1 MKPKIM
7 GTMEAVVTELPTR
20 RPVTEP
26 GTGKLIMHL
35 AYKAEMQYKRKE
47 PAERLILCSM
57 IDTVH
62 LGESVDVEY
71 HIGMRCYQHSA
82 THFTSNKDNCTGD
95 FFYTDGTKA

>member
-1 MKPKIM
+1 MKPKVQ
-7 GTMEAVVTELPTR
+7 GTMEARVTSLPKMR
-20 RPVTEP
+20 NVREP
-26 GTGKLIMHL
+26 STGNLVLHL
-35 AYKAEMQYKRKE
+35 AYVAEMQYKRKE
-47 PAERLILCSM
+47 PAEKLILCSM

>member
-1 MKPKIM
+1 MKPKII

-47 PAERLILCSM
+47 PQVKLILCSS
-57 IDTVH
+57 IDNVSV
-62 LGESVDVEY
+62 GESVEVEY
-71 HIGMRCYQHSA
+71 HSGMRCYKHSSQHV
-82 THFTSNKDNCTGD
+82 TSNKDNCIGG
-95 FFYTDGTKA
+95 FFYADGTEA